1 MSWLKQLR
9 FATAAFGL
17 LGFTCAG
24 QTYLSEVLFEPPGSD
39 LPNQYI
45 ELRGTPNLTLAP
57 GTYLVTVAGDA
68 GGDPGTIQNV
78 FDLSGKLMGGNG
90 FLVLL
95 QKSHGYSVSSNA
107 TALANVGSGEGF
119 GSGASSSIGHRGNS
133 GRTDLP
139 HASVTFFLVQSTNAP
154 VPGTDID
161 GNNDGAPS
169 GQVFESWRILDSVG
183 IAANAGDIAY
193 GAINYKKSSGAMA
206 SGVVVPVLFTP
217 VYVGRTGNTT
227 NSAATS
233 WVTSGSLDGVAPN
246 WALSSTKSVP
256 RAYAS
261 LALNHLGMPNFG
273 ANSVPGVVAI
283 QPGGSTDVLEG
294 RGTDSYFLGLNT
306 TPTGAVVLQVSASG
320 QTQISI
326 DGGTNFFS
334 SRTLSFSNT
343 SMSTVIVRALGDNT
357 IETSPH
363 VNVIHHAVVGT
374 DDPARY
380 PLSSLTPDVRV
391 NISEQ
396 GSLLLNEID
405 VNPPGTNDSPCEF
418 VEIRGPPSALLRDVY
433 LLGIDGEHDGNPGTV
448 NLAIN
453 LSGVTLGASGLLAIT
468 AEGNPYSIPTT
479 TTVILAPRFNQAGSA
494 LNNGAISFLLVSSPT
509 PIVEGEDLD
518 AGDNGILEGLPPGTT
533 ILDAVGWKAG
543 NTDDVTYGGAGFDI
557 GQAVPDAVGRFPTNS
572 APLSVSAWYY
582 GELAGTNC
590 GTLVFDGTQVSS
602 NFPTGVILSPGM
614 DNRIDVLITPV
625 GALSGVIGD
634 PTNPGLSFR
643 VSADGVNPDAL
654 VTTASSS
661 NPQVVPDGNLSVVP
675 DPGGRR
681 TLYINPVGVGYAT
694 ITVTVVGGDLVG
706 QFAFPYAASAMGR
719 SGGIWLTGTS
729 DASTAI
735 SITPEL
741 MFVGDN
747 ENNVVRLYDRYR
759 SGAPSREFDW
769 QVDLGLSPQEHGEVN
784 IEASTRSGN
793 RIYFCGAH
801 SNSNLSESRTNRN
814 RIFAVDLS
822 GSGLNT
828 GLTYVGRYDHLKED
842 LLNWDSTNGHGKGT
856 NYYGLAASAAD
867 AVNPKTPEGFNI
879 EGLSMAPGSA
889 SAAWLGFRAPIV
901 PVTNRTYA
909 LIIPVLN
916 FAALA
921 SSGGLPGSAVFGAP
935 IELDLYGRGIRSMEG
950 TSNGFI
956 ICAGPPGDV
965 QAYPNDFKLYTWT
978 GNPGDPAQ
986 QREADLSGLQP
997 EGIVELPAVP
1007 WTPETQIQL
1016 ISDNGT
1022 TIPYDDGIQNKKLS
1036 VTAFRKFRSD
1046 WVPMGRIVKP
1056 VPIIVESAMTS
1067 TNLTITWRALK
1078 GETYRVQF
1086 TSAMNDAPWIDAS
1099 PDIAAAGPYASAV
1112 MPRMPQEKQGFYRV
1126 ALISSY

>member
-9 FATAAFGL
+9 FATVVFSL

-24 QTYLSEVLFEPPGSD
+24 QTYLSEILFEPPGAD

-45 ELRGTPNLTLAP
+45 EIRGTPNGILAP
-57 GTYLVTVAGDA
+57 GTYVVAVAGDA
-68 GGDPGTIQNV
+68 GDGPGTIQNV
-78 FDLSGKLMGGNG
+78 FDLSGKVVGGNG

-107 TALANVGSGEGF
+107 TVLANTGSGGGF
-119 GSGASSSIGHRGNS
+119 GSGASSSIGHRGKS

-139 HASVTFFLVQSTNAP
+139 HASVTFFLVQTTNAP
-154 VPGTDID
+154 APGSDIDSNDDGVPG
-161 GNNDGAPS
+161 
-169 GQVFESWRILDSVG
+169 GQVFESWHVLDSVG
-183 IAANAGDIAY
+183 IAADAGDIAY
-193 GAINYKKSSGAMA
+193 GAVNYKKSSGATA
-206 SGVVVPVLFTP
+206 SGVVVSVLFTP
-217 VYVGRTGNTT
+217 VYAGRTGNTT

-256 RAYAS
+256 RAYS
-261 LALNHLGMPNFG
+261 GLGLNHLGMPNFG

-283 QPGGSTDVLEG
+283 QSGGSTDVFEG
-294 RGTDSYFLGLNT
+294 RGMDSYLLGLNT
-306 TPTGAVVLQVSASG
+306 VPTGAVVLQLSASG

-334 SRTLSFSNT
+334 SRALSLSNI
-343 SMSTVIVRALGDNT
+343 SMSTVIVRALGDNV
-357 IETSPH
+357 IEPSPQ
-363 VNVIHHAVVGT
+363 VNVIHHTVVGT
-374 DDPARY
+374 EDPTGY
-380 PLSSLTPDVRV
+380 PLSSLTPDVLV
-391 NISEQ
+391 NVFNQEE
-396 GSLLLNEID
+396 LLLNEIN
-405 VNPPGTNDSPCEF
+405 VNPPGTNDAPCEF

-433 LLGIDGEHDGNPGTV
+433 LLGIDGEHDGDPGAV
-448 NLAIN
+448 KLAID
-453 LSGVTLGASGLLAIT
+453 LSGVTLGTSGLLAIT
-468 AEGNPYSIPTT
+468 AEGNPYGIPAT
-479 TTVILAPRFNQAGSA
+479 TTVITAPRFNQPGSA
-494 LNNGAISFLLVSSPT
+494 LNNGAISFLLVSSPSQ
-509 PIVEGEDLD
+509 IIEGKDLD
-518 AGDNGILEGLPPGTT
+518 AGDNGVLEGLPEGTT

-543 NTDDVTYGGAGFDI
+543 NADDVTYGGVGLDV
-557 GQAVPDAVGRFPTNS
+557 GQTVPDAVGRFPTNS
-572 APLSVSAWYY
+572 EPLSVSAWYY

-590 GTLVFDGTQVSS
+590 GTLVFDATQVSS
-602 NFPTGVILSPGM
+602 NFPTGVILSPGR
-614 DNRIDVLITPV
+614 DNRIDVQITSV
-625 GALSGVIGD
+625 GPLSGVLGD

-643 VSADGVNPDAL
+643 VMADGIAPDAL
-654 VTTASSS
+654 VTTAFSST
-661 NPQVVPDGNLSVVP
+661 PQVVPDGNLSVVP
-675 DPGGRR
+675 GPGGQR

-694 ITVTVVGGDLVG
+694 ITVTVFGGDVVG

-719 SGGIWLTGTS
+719 WGGIWHTGTS
-729 DASTAI
+729 DGSTAI
-735 SITPEL
+735 NITPEL
-741 MFVGDN
+741 MLVGDN

-759 SGAPSREFDW
+759 SGAPSKEFDW

-801 SNSNLSESRTNRN
+801 SNSNLAESRTNRN

-822 GSGLNT
+822 GTGLNT
-828 GLTYVGRYDHLKED
+828 GLTYVGRYDHLKDD
-842 LLNWDSTNGHGKGT
+842 LLKWDSTNCHGKGT

-867 AVNPKTPEGFNI
+867 AVNPKAPDGFNI

-916 FAALA
+916 YTALS

-965 QAYPNDFKLYTWT
+965 QEYPNDFKLYTWT
-978 GNPGDPAQ
+978 GNPEDAAQ
-986 QREADLSGLQP
+986 QRDADLSGLQP

-1007 WTPETQIQL
+1007 WTAESQIQL

-1022 TIPYDDGIQNKKLS
+1022 TIPYDDGIPNKKLS

-1046 WVPMGRIVKP
+1046 WVTLGRIVKP
-1056 VPIIVESAMTS
+1056 VPIILKSDMTS

-1086 TSAMNDAPWIDAS
+1086 TSALNAAPWMDAS
-1099 PDIAAAGPYASAV
+1099 PDITASGPFASAV
-1112 MPRMPQEKQGFYRV
+1112 VPRMPEADRGFYRV
-1126 ALISSY
+1126 SLIAGY